1 MIILF
6 QDILL
11 PKEFIGCIGFISS
24 YLAVLNS
31 GLELVSSANFSTCF
45 FHENSPFVI
54 ILHHLTK
61 SHYQTFFTS
70 QNNKLFGDFKF
81 EFIHLITSI
90 NSGFIS
96 NQLLLKIQQ
105 CPTGEKKWWGKSK
118 NLNSSRTK
126 DTFSV
131 K

>member
-11 PKEFIGCIGFISS
+11 PEEFIGCIGFISS
-24 YLAVLNS
+24 YLTVLNS
-31 GLELVSSANFSTCF
+31 GLELVSSANVSKGF

-96 NQLLLKIQQ
+96 NQLPLKIQQ
-105 CPTGEKKWWGKSK
+105 CPTGEKSEEEKAKI
-118 NLNSSRTK
+118 
-126 DTFSV
+126 
-131 K
+131 

>member
-96 NQLLLKIQQ
+96 NQLPLKIQQ
-105 CPTGEKKWWGKSK
+105 CPTGEKSEEEKAKIWTTRERKI
-118 NLNSSRTK
+118 LFR
-126 DTFSV
+126 
-131 K
+131 